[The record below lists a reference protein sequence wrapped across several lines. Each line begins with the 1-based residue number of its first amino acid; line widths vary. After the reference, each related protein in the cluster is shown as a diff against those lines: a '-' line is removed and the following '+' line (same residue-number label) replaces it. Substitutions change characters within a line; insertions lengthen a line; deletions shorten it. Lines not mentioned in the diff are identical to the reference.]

1 MVLRFSTVLVLL
13 VVLLLPMPSVALRA
27 VPESNNLPARLYI
40 LYARPPSSKP
50 NVMLDGDVVKNQT
63 RLSFMILNS
72 PISIAPAGDM
82 TPNTG
87 HFHLLIDTVL
97 TPEQMKLP
105 IPNDAQHLHYGKGQ
119 TEATL
124 TLPAGSHTL
133 QLVLG
138 DGAHKLHQPPV
149 MTAPVT
155 ITVE

>member
-1 MVLRFSTVLVLL
+1 LFDADYDSGKSGFR
-13 VVLLLPMPSVALRA
+13 
-27 VPESNNLPARLYI
+27 
-40 LYARPPSSKP
+40 KGG
-50 NVMLDGDVVKNQT
+50 VMNGDKFKNT
-63 RLSFMILNS
+63 LHLKFLAFGAKIV
-72 PISIAPAGDM
+72 PAGDM

-124 TLPAGSHTL
+124 TLPTGQHTL

-149 MTAPVT
+149 MTSPIV